1 MGLGTDR
8 DLTMLRAF
16 LLDLDGVV
24 YRGDAPLPGAAEFIA
39 ALQARRVPFMFVT
52 NNSTRTPAQYV
63 ARLARMGLRVDE
75 ESILTS
81 ALATAAYLADIAP
94 PGTPIYVVGEGGL
107 RRALR
112 ERGFVI
118 TDDHTVARY
127 VVAGHDTT
135 LTWHKLAGAALAIR
149 RGAPFIATNPD
160 RTLPTEEG
168 LVPGAGAVLAA
179 LETATDVSPL
189 VIGKPEVTI
198 FRQALARLGVAPEH
212 AAMVGDRWE
221 TDIVGGHR
229 AGLRTIAVL
238 SGATTA
244 EEFAQADPPPDW
256 VFDDLA
262 DLLTAYAGENPAPEA
277 QKRRGLDKVV
287 EGSITFP

>member
-1 MGLGTDR
+1 MGLKTDR
-8 DLTMLRAF
+8 DLTMVRAF

-39 ALQARRVPFMFVT
+39 ELQARRVPFLFVT
-52 NNSTRTPAQYV
+52 NNSTRTPVQYV
-63 ARLARMGLRVDE
+63 AKLARMGMQVGE

-81 ALATAAYLADIAP
+81 ALATAAYLADVAP
-94 PGTPIYVVGEGGL
+94 SGTPIYVVGEGGL
-107 RRALR
+107 RQALE

-118 TDDHTVARY
+118 TDDHTIARY

-135 LTWHKLAGAALAIR
+135 LTWRKLAGAALAIR

-179 LETATDVSPL
+179 LETATGVSPL

-198 FRQALARLGVAPEH
+198 FRQALARLGVVPEH
-212 AAMVGDRWE
+212 TAVVGDRWE
-221 TDIVGGHR
+221 TDIVGGRR
-229 AGLRTIAVL
+229 AGLLTIGVL

-244 EEFAQADPPPDW
+244 EEFAQANPPPDW
-256 VFDDLA
+256 VYENLA
-262 DLLTAYAGENPAPEA
+262 ALLAAY
-277 QKRRGLDKVV
+277 KSV
-287 EGSITFP
+287 